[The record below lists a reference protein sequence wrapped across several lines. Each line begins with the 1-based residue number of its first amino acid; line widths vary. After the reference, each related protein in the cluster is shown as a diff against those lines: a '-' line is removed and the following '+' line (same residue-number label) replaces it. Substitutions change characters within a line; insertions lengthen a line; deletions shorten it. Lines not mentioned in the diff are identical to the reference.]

1 MKYRL
6 LLAAFMAF
14 CLAPNPAVAADDVF
28 DSNGVKIRYVTAG
41 TGEPIVLLHGWMSDS
56 SMWGRLDTN
65 PAAKEY
71 QLIAVDLRGHGKS
84 DKPHEPEKYG
94 PEMAEDVVRLLDHL
108 KLPKAHLI
116 GYSMGAIVA
125 GKVAAT
131 HPDRVLSVVY
141 GGQAPILTKKIRADA
156 REIEVFAKAVE
167 EGKGL
172 GSYLL
177 EVMPARK
184 PKLTEEQANALA
196 KMLYGNKDVKAF
208 AAAGRGIKNLDV
220 TGDQLK
226 KCKAPI
232 LFIHGSKEADSTKE
246 RAAAIIKLLG
256 RGEIKV
262 IEGADHMTTLTNPEF
277 AEAIDKF
284 LRANKL
290 RVVSPTSHQGSLASR
305 RLASC

>member
-1 MKYRL
+1 
-6 LLAAFMAF
+6 
-14 CLAPNPAVAADDVF
+14 
-28 DSNGVKIRYVTAG
+28 
-41 TGEPIVLLHGWMSDS
+41 MSDS

-108 KLPKAHLI
+108 KLSKAHLV

-141 GGQAPILTKKIRADA
+141 GGQAPILTEKVKTDA
-156 REIEVFAKAVE
+156 REIDVFAKAVE

-172 GSYLL
+172 GPYLL
-177 EVMPARK
+177 EVMPADK

-196 KMLYGNKDVKAF
+196 KILYGDKDVKAF

-220 TGDQLK
+220 SGDQLK

-232 LFIHGSKEADSTKE
+232 LFVYGSKDADATRE

-262 IEGADHMTTLTNPEF
+262 IEGADHMTTLTKPEF
-277 AEAIDKF
+277 AKTIEEF
-284 LRANKL
+284 LRANK
-290 RVVSPTSHQGSLASR
+290 QK
-305 RLASC
+305 